1 MKATLEFDLNDPDD
15 NMAHLR
21 CTMAL
26 NMALLLWE
34 MKINLSR
41 RIDEDSFSGDVQRGI
56 DIVITEIN
64 KMYDE
69 YGINPENLVQ

>member
-1 MKATLEFDLNDPDD
+1 
-15 NMAHLR
+15 
-21 CTMAL
+21 MAL